1 MLLILF
7 SLLNLIKGIEFD
19 QYFTCFKSFFLVT
32 VVCVYMLV
40 MMLSGGHAS
49 GRSMNSPRTALCGQ
63 ASLSTLMWLL
73 GIELRCPA
81 CVAIAVTP

>member
-40 MMLSGGHAS
+40 VTLSGGHVS
-49 GRSMNSPRTALCGQ
+49 GRSMNSPRTALCCQ
-63 ASLSTLMWLL
+63 ASLSVLMWLL